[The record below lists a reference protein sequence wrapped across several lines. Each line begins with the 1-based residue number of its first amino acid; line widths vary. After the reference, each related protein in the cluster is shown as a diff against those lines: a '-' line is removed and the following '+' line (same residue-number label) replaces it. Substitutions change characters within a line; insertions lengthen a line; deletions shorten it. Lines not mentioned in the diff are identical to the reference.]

1 MKQSLE
7 FMQDQIFVDDINDMK
22 KKLKKLDKKIKE
34 VDSSKLSVLEDR

>member
-7 FMQDQIFVDDINDMK
+7 FMQDKIFVDDINDMK

>member
-1 MKQSLE
+1 
-7 FMQDQIFVDDINDMK
+7 MQDKIFVDDINDMK

>member
-22 KKLKKLDKKIKE
+22 KKLKKLNKKIKE

>member
-1 MKQSLE
+1 
-7 FMQDQIFVDDINDMK
+7 MQDQIFVDDINDMK